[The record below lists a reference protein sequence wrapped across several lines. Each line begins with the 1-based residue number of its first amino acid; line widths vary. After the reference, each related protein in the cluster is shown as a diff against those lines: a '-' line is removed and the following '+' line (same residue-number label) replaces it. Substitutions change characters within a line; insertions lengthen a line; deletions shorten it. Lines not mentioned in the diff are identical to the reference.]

1 MTKKVLL
8 EEKKEDRSNSRTN
21 LREFAKILLIKAEL
35 RLKIHEHEMALKPL
49 YKLNRL
55 LEKALYSDNDRDL
68 KA

>member
-35 RLKIHEHEMALKPL
+35 RLKMHEHEMALKPL